1 VSDNHNELSFWE
13 VYEVER
19 DKLSVLPNSDD
30 DYIALEKAMEI
41 KRSKNNIKGDKNE

>member
-1 VSDNHNELSFWE
+1 MSNNYNDSTFWE
-13 VYEVER
+13 VYGAER

-41 KRSKNNIKGDKNE
+41 KGSKNNIEGDKNE